1 MGFSEVMDG
10 LSWADQ
16 GERIASVS
24 SAQVEEALHRAGHG
38 TVNDFAAL
46 ISPAAAPYLEE
57 MARLAQEITL
67 RRFGRVM
74 RLYVPLYLSNVCSN
88 ICTYCG
94 FSQNNK
100 IPRIVLTDAQIM
112 QEARTIKAMGYDN
125 LLLLTGEANEVRL
138 PYFLHAMELLR
149 PVFSHL
155 SMEVQPLS
163 TEDYQSLIAAGLH
176 AVYIYQESYRKETWR
191 EYHKAGNKA
200 RFGWRLDGP
209 DRLGE
214 AGIRKVGLG
223 VLVGL
228 EDWRIDSLFCRTHLD
243 YLTRTYWKTSYSVSF
258 PRMRPAEGVVG
269 PKMPISDRDFVQLVC
284 AWRLADEQL
293 ELALS
298 TREKAAFRDHL
309 FPLAITHMSAGST
322 TNPGGYGADT
332 ESLEQFEISDERS
345 AAEVA
350 AMLRG
355 RGYEPVWKDWDPIY
369 SGYTK
374 SSGYVTQPVGS

>member
-1 MGFSEVMDG
+1 MSFHETLTGI
-10 LSWADQ
+10 SWDAQRD
-16 GERIASVS
+16 RILGKNRVD
-24 SAQVEEALHRAGHG
+24 VESALHRAGAG
-38 TVNDFAAL
+38 TVDDFAAL
-46 ISPAAAPYLEE
+46 ISPAAAPYLED
-57 MARLAQEITL
+57 MARLSQDLTR

-100 IPRIVLTDAQIM
+100 IPRVVLTDAQILN
-112 QEARTIKAMGYDN
+112 EAKALKGMGFDN

-138 PYFLHAMELLR
+138 PYFLKAMALLR
-149 PVFSHL
+149 PLFAHL
-155 SMEVQPLS
+155 SMEVQPMS
-163 TEDYQSLIAAGLH
+163 TEDYRALIEAGLH
-176 AVYIYQESYRKETWR
+176 AVYLYQESYREETWR
-191 EYHKAGNKA
+191 EHHRAGNKA
-200 RFGWRLDGP
+200 RFGWRVNGP

-214 AGIRKVGLG
+214 AGIRKIGLG

-228 EDWRIDSLFCRTHLD
+228 EDWRIDSLMCRTHLD
-243 YLTRTYWKTSYSVSF
+243 YLTRTYWQTAYSVSF

-269 PKMPISDRDFVQLVC
+269 PKVPITDREFVQLVC

-298 TREKAAFRDHL
+298 TRETASFRDHL

-322 TNPGGYGADT
+322 TNPGGYGSDT

-350 AMLRG
+350 AMLRNKG
-355 RGYEPVWKDWDPIY
+355 FEPVWKDWDPVY
-369 SGYTK
+369 SG
-374 SSGYVTQPVGS
+374 GAVA